1 MAGGPSLPEAF
12 ALGKGSGA
20 PGPPRMSRSPPERRA
35 RTVSARGPRASR
47 ERQRQRLIDAC
58 ISALHVYGPS
68 NTTVEKVVAIARMSP
83 GIVRFYFDSKAAM
96 LVASLEYLAA
106 EFEEKLLVPVG
117 ALKAQ
122 PVEALERLV
131 EIYLGPEIASAR
143 KVSVWYSF
151 WGEASSR
158 QEYFDI
164 CGTRDERFEALL
176 RELIGRLIA
185 DTDSRHLD
193 TDAIALGLYGVLDM
207 LWQSYA
213 FQTESTIDRA
223 QARRRCMAYLRSVF
237 PTLFPR
243 RPAAPASPE
252 LPAGAYANAGLFEA
266 ERTGLF
272 NGSWQFIGLEREL
285 ESPGSFLTLEVP
297 GLRALLVRQPDGAL
311 RAFHNACRQRPH
323 ALAEARRGEFARR
336 IECPVH
342 GLSYELSGEP
352 LGRTPG
358 GALAGLEI
366 ATSGDLVFVRAPLER
381 GTAPA
386 APAPRA
392 AVLDRGLELVGD
404 PEEIDVAAD
413 WKLLVEHWL
422 ESPGLTLTGTSPADG
437 VEFSGDIAAD
447 AGWAGQRYRALLPAG
462 SSRWQ
467 RSYVAP
473 NQLIDRRPGRVEVT
487 QLLPLAAG
495 RCRLRLYACG
505 TLAADARER
514 ALAYLAARLARA
526 RLADDLALA
535 SSVQKGLDASV
546 EGHAPLGETPLALA
560 EFRHRIARLLP
571 AALRHPGDP
580 T

>member
-1 MAGGPSLPEAF
+1 MRRA
-12 ALGKGSGA
+12 
-20 PGPPRMSRSPPERRA
+20 PPERRA
-35 RTVSARGPRASR
+35 RTASATRPRASR

-106 EFEEKLLVPVG
+106 EFEEKLLVPIG
-117 ALKAQ
+117 ALKAE

-243 RPAAPASPE
+243 RPVALAGPE
-252 LPAGAYANAGLFEA
+252 LPAGAYASAGLFEA
-266 ERTGLF
+266 ERTELF
-272 NGSWQFIGLEREL
+272 HGSWQFIGLEREL
-285 ESPGSFLTLEVP
+285 ESAGSYLTLEVP
-297 GLRALLVRQPDGAL
+297 GLRAILVRQPGGAH

-323 ALAEARRGEFARR
+323 ALAEARRGQFMAR
-336 IECPVH
+336 IDCPVH
-342 GLSYELSGEP
+342 GLTYDLAGEP
-352 LGRTPG
+352 LGHTPG
-358 GALAGLEI
+358 GPLPGLEI
-366 ATSGDLVFVRAPLER
+366 AASGDFLFVRAPLER
-381 GTAPA
+381 APTPGT
-386 APAPRA
+386 PAPRA
-392 AVLDRGLELVGD
+392 AVLDRGLDIVGD
-404 PEEIDVAAD
+404 PEEIEVAAD

-422 ESPGLTLTGTSPADG
+422 ESPGLTLSGSAPADG
-437 VEFSGDIAAD
+437 VEFAGDIAAD

-462 SSRWQ
+462 AGRWQ
-467 RSYVAP
+467 CSYVAP

-495 RCRLRLYACG
+495 RSRLRVYAFG
-505 TLAADARER
+505 TVATDARER

-526 RLADDLALA
+526 RRAADIALA
-535 SSVQKGLDASV
+535 TSVQKGLDASV
-546 EGHAPLGETPLALA
+546 EGHAPLGETPLPLA

>member
-1 MAGGPSLPEAF
+1 M
-12 ALGKGSGA
+12 
-20 PGPPRMSRSPPERRA
+20 RRSPPERRA
-35 RTVSARGPRASR
+35 RTVSATRPRASR

-106 EFEEKLLVPVG
+106 EFEEALLVPVG
-117 ALKAQ
+117 ALKAT

-176 RELIGRLIA
+176 RELISRLIVE
-185 DTDSRHLD
+185 TDSRHLD
-193 TDAIALGLYGVLDM
+193 ADAIALGLYGVLDM

-237 PTLFPR
+237 PTVFSR
-243 RPAAPASPE
+243 RPAARAGQE
-252 LPAGAYANAGLFEA
+252 LPAGAYASPGLFDA
-266 ERTGLF
+266 ERAELF
-272 NGSWQFIGLEREL
+272 HGSWQFIGLEREL
-285 ESPGSFLTLEVP
+285 KAAGSFLTLEVP
-297 GLRALLVRQPDGAL
+297 GLRALLVREPDGGL
-311 RAFHNACRQRPH
+311 LAFQNACPQRPH
-323 ALAEARRGEFARR
+323 ALAEARRGRFAAR
-336 IECPVH
+336 IECAVH
-342 GLSYELSGEP
+342 GLSYDLAGAP
-352 LGRTPG
+352 LGNTPG
-358 GALAGLEI
+358 GPLPGLEI
-366 ATSGDLVFVRAPLER
+366 SAAGEFLFVRGSLER
-381 GTAPA
+381 GHAPG
-386 APAPRA
+386 APAPHA
-392 AVLDRGLELVGD
+392 ALLDSGLELEGD
-404 PEEIDVAAD
+404 PQEIDVAAD

-422 ESPGLTLTGTSPADG
+422 ESPGLQLSGASPAGG
-437 VEFSGDIAAD
+437 VEFTGDIAAD
-447 AGWAGQRYRALLPAG
+447 AGWAGQRYRALLPDG
-462 SSRWQ
+462 GGRWQ
-467 RSYVAP
+467 RSFIAP

-495 RCRLRLYACG
+495 RCRVRVYAFG
-505 TLAADARER
+505 TSAADARER
-514 ALAYLAARLARA
+514 ALAYLAARLSRA
-526 RLADDLALA
+526 SLAADIALA
-535 SSVQKGLDASV
+535 SSVQKGLDATAAPQ
-546 EGHAPLGETPLALA
+546 APLGETPLPLA